1 LLGYGPVPTPDTVDA
16 FEAYEEWSDDAQK
29 AKTPDGYAQTF
40 KDFKASVSA
49 NSYLGLVT
57 LHSYDPLGC
66 SPWCDNTTLCTGFNL
81 FVERDPSLNPSDN
94 CTMPPSISNYKCTL
108 WGSGVEAAAANN
120 YGGYRGQFHVVIAGS
135 DGYEKTNN
143 TTPAAPEG
151 CKKPKNC
158 PSGAVNNE
166 GSAIGT
172 KFFPGPFDV

>member
-1 LLGYGPVPTPDTVDA
+1 MPTPDTVDA